1 MEFLIKNTSVT
12 NYLFIIITINLI
24 AGIYIL
30 SKKDLSVINNLIY
43 ICLIFSFPVIGL
55 IISLWFLRKK
65 QYAE

>member
-1 MEFLIKNTSVT
+1 MEFLIKNTSIT

-30 SKKDLSVINNLIY
+30 SKKDLSVINKLIY
-43 ICLIFSFPVIGL
+43 ICLIFSFPVMGL

>member
-30 SKKDLSVINNLIY
+30 SKKDLSVINKLIY

>member
-1 MEFLIKNTSVT
+1 MEFLIKNTSIT

-30 SKKDLSVINNLIY
+30 SKKDLSVINKLIY

>member
-1 MEFLIKNTSVT
+1 MEFLIKNTSII

-30 SKKDLSVINNLIY
+30 SKKDLSVINKLIY